1 MTVEA
6 NIFTAIKGLCGNR
19 AFPDI
24 APIDTA
30 KPYVTYTQIGGEG
43 MATVG
48 GVSSLRHGRFQFNV
62 WGDSRISCVGLINQI
77 EAALVAASSFK
88 ARPIGAPSS
97 SYDFDMKLY
106 GSMQDF
112 SIYSPR

>member
-48 GVSSLRHGRFQFNV
+48 GVSSLQHGRFQFNV
-62 WGDSRISCVGLINQI
+62 WGDSRSSCGVLMKQI